1 MQRNHGRLYSF
12 LVNNPFGDEAILVE
26 IINEMEFG
34 IEHKIQP
41 LSALVNPHQDEA
53 LLKELNRREMDPEL
67 EIEPS
72 EIETIIT
79 CFHLTDIETPMENS
93 ELHIAAWNGNDEIVT
108 RLIED
113 DLDRVPRV
121 NKNKDNAVHV
131 AARAGKFSIVEKL
144 LKSYSNYIIQFYEKY
159 LVNKYEKESMGEL
172 FVLLTTQNK
181 HGNTVLHEAMLC
193 EKSSDKIFKI
203 CEDLIWRK
211 YCYDYAINIVNHAE
225 KTVLYLAVENGNKDA
240 VNLILDKC
248 CKDDLLIKGL
258 SPLLAAIRMHNP
270 EMLRIILKHKP
281 TWIHSMD
288 KHQRLP
294 LHYAAFI
301 GSLECVDLLLGLC
314 KCCII
319 QRDKYGYFPI
329 HLASYGGHV
338 EVVKNLLQYYPD
350 PTEMLDSC
358 YERNIL
364 HIAAKHGK
372 HEVICYILQSEIPE
386 HDKLINQKDNK
397 GETPLHLAAR
407 SCHPSTVYY
416 LVNDKNKRVNL
427 DLVNKNNETALDIV
441 NALYEVEKSSLRQ
454 HLTWT
459 ALKSAG
465 GKQSPKKLR
474 LHTELKPSDSNSK
487 KTELVREKNIS
498 YVEEY
503 QQCDKQSKKKE
514 NVSERYKDRLENLT
528 IVSTLIVTASIA
540 GCFAVP
546 GEADGKANNLNHA
559 MFQFFIIFITISFFS
574 SISATI
580 ILFWA
585 TLGLTELVSL
595 TLKNVMPLLGVA
607 LISLSLAFMTGL
619 YTVISELYWLAN
631 VFLVMSVI
639 FIIIVIFLYILLFLP
654 SSSTIKPLRYI
665 SKYPFL
671 YLASR
676 SECNMDKGL
685 KP

>member
-144 LKSYSNYIIQFYEKY
+144 LKSYSNYIMQFYEKY
-159 LVNKYEKESMGEL
+159 LVNKYEKESMGDL
-172 FVLLTTQNK
+172 FVFLKRQNK
-181 HGNTVLHEAMLC
+181 HGNSVFHEAMLC
-193 EKSSDKIFKI
+193 EKSSDMIFKI

-211 YCYDYAINIVNHAE
+211 YYYDYAINIVNHAN
-225 KTVLYLAVENGNKDA
+225 KTALYLAVENGNKDA
-240 VNLILDKC
+240 VKLILDKC
-248 CKDDLLIKGL
+248 CKDDHLIKGL
-258 SPLLAAIRMHNP
+258 SPLVAAISMHNP

-314 KCCII
+314 NCCTI

-350 PTEMLDSC
+350 PTEMLDSS

-372 HEVICYILQSEIPE
+372 HE
-386 HDKLINQKDNK
+386 
-397 GETPLHLAAR
+397 
-407 SCHPSTVYY
+407 
-416 LVNDKNKRVNL
+416 
-427 DLVNKNNETALDIV
+427 
-441 NALYEVEKSSLRQ
+441 
-454 HLTWT
+454 HLTWI

-465 GKQSPKKLR
+465 AKESPKKLR
-474 LHTELKPSDSNSK
+474 LHTESKQSDSNSQ
-487 KTELVREKNIS
+487 KTEQVREKNLS

-503 QQCDKQSKKKE
+503 QQCDKQSKKEE

-528 IVSTLIVTASIA
+528 IVSTLIVTASVA

-580 ILFWA
+580 ILF
-585 TLGLTELVSL
+585 
-595 TLKNVMPLLGVA
+595 
-607 LISLSLAFMTGL
+607 
-619 YTVISELYWLAN
+619 
-631 VFLVMSVI
+631 
-639 FIIIVIFLYILLFLP
+639 
-654 SSSTIKPLRYI
+654 
-665 SKYPFL
+665 
-671 YLASR
+671 
-676 SECNMDKGL
+676 
-685 KP
+685 